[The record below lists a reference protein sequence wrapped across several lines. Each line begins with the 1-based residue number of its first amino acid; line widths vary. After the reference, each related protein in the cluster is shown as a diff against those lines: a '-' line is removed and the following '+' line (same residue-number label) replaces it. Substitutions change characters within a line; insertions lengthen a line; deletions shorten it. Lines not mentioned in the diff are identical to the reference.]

1 MGAPVRAK
9 KLWIIAVTIAF
20 LITPITLQAYEMQ
33 KNQTRQIN
41 SQSQPIKVACVGD
54 SITQDSGYPGD
65 LQAMLGSNYKVGN
78 FGSREST
85 VLRVS
90 WKPYMNQLEFQN
102 AKDFQPDIVVIMLG
116 TNDGLEMLHSFNE
129 TFDDDYMAL
138 VNSFQE
144 LESKPQIWI
153 AKPPPI
159 FSSSPDLSSEYHSE
173 TIISMTEDIATE
185 LNLPIIDVFNA
196 FGDNASYLS
205 ADGVHPNN
213 DGAALIASEV
223 YRAILG

>member
-1 MGAPVRAK
+1 MKAK
-9 KLWIIAVTIAF
+9 KLCIIAVTIAF

-33 KNQTRQIN
+33 KNQTSQIN
-41 SQSQPIKVACVGD
+41 SRSFPIRVACVGD
-54 SITQDSGYPGD
+54 SITQDSGYPSD
-65 LQAMLGSNYKVGN
+65 LQTMLGSNYTVGN

-85 VLRVS
+85 VLRIS
-90 WKPYMNQLEFQN
+90 WKPYMNQPEFQD
-102 AKDFQPDIVVIMLG
+102 AKDFSPDIVVIMLG
-116 TNDGLEMLHSFNE
+116 TNDGLKMLHSFNE
-129 TFDDDYMAL
+129 TFDDDYIAL

-144 LESKPQIWI
+144 LESKPQIWV

-159 FSSSPDLSSEYHSE
+159 FSNSPDLSSEYYSE
-173 TIISMTEDIATE
+173 TIIPMTENIATE
-185 LNLPIIDVFNA
+185 LNLPVIDVYNA

-223 YRAILG
+223 YKALLG